1 MSIIEDINKRTMK
14 EKVETFGVGDT
25 VKVFAK
31 ITEGDKERLQGF
43 EGVVIAKKGG
53 GATQTFTVRKV
64 VQGIGV
70 ERIFP
75 IHSPKV
81 DKIKLIKRGNV
92 RQAKL
97 YYLRDRVGS
106 RATKIDERSE
116 TAAEKALNA

>member
-1 MSIIEDINKRTMK
+1 MSIMQDINKRTMK

-81 DKIKLIKRGNV
+81 DKIKLIKRGKV

-106 RATKIDERSE
+106 RATKIDERAE
-116 TAAEKALNA
+116 TAAEKALSA

>member
-1 MSIIEDINKRTMK
+1 MSIIQDINKRTMK

-64 VQGIGV
+64 VQGVGV

-81 DKIKLIKRGNV
+81 DKIKLVKRGKV
-92 RQAKL
+92 RRAKL

-106 RATKIDERSE
+106 RATKIDERAE
-116 TAAEKALNA
+116 TAAEKALNV

>member
-1 MSIIEDINKRTMK
+1 MNIIQEINKRTMK
-14 EKVETFGVGDT
+14 EKVESFGVGDT

-43 EGVVIAKKGG
+43 EGVVIGKKGG

-81 DKIKLIKRGNV
+81 DKIKLIKRGKV
-92 RQAKL
+92 RRAKL

-116 TAAEKALNA
+116 TAAEKALSS

>member
-1 MSIIEDINKRTMK
+1 MSIIQDINKRTMK

-81 DKIKLIKRGNV
+81 DKIKLVKRGKV

-106 RATKIDERSE
+106 RATKINERAE
-116 TAAEKALNA
+116 TAAEKALSA